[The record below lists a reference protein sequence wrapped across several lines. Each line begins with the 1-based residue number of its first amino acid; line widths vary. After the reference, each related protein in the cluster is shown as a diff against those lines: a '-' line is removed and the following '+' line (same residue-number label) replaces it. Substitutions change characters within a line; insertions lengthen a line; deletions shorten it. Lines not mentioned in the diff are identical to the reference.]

1 MGTLFETFRI
11 CQEAHISYFAGNIAQ
26 SHPVKYNLAI
36 GISKRFG
43 EEMQLRRKGTRRS
56 PTMLDV
62 AQSAGVSV
70 ATVSA
75 VVNSSAPVSPELR
88 SRIEMAIEQI
98 GYKRN
103 TIARSLKIGTTR
115 TIGLIVADITNPF
128 FTDVVSVIQD
138 VLHRAGYAVMLCC
151 NDEDTRLQD
160 EQIDL
165 LLDRM
170 VDGLIIAPA
179 GEDAHLSRIL
189 ASTKT
194 PTVLIDRLCDGVE
207 SDAVVLDNRRAV
219 HDATA
224 YMLNLGHRRI
234 GYISGSLATSTGRE
248 RLAGYRAA
256 LDAEAIVFEEN
267 LVQIGNFR
275 EKDAY
280 KAAMQLLIRADRP
293 TAIFSANNLMVIGVM
308 KAIRDI
314 GLRCPEEISVVSF
327 DDFPWAD
334 VFQPHLTTIAQPV
347 QAIGEQAAQLL
358 IDRLSGKEVEAPRR
372 LMLQGRLIIRDSCR
386 PVPIVTT
393 RTTA

>member
-1 MGTLFETFRI
+1 
-11 CQEAHISYFAGNIAQ
+11 
-26 SHPVKYNLAI
+26 
-36 GISKRFG
+36 
-43 EEMQLRRKGTRRS
+43 MQQRRNSTRKS

-62 AQSAGVSV
+62 AQSAKVSV

-75 VVNSSAPVSPELR
+75 VVNGSTPVSPELR
-88 SRIEMAIEQI
+88 SRIETAIQEI

-115 TIGLIVADITNPF
+115 TIGLMVADITNPF
-128 FTDVVSVIQD
+128 FTDVVAVIQD

-151 NDEDTRLQD
+151 NDEDINLQD
-160 EQIDL
+160 EQIEL

-179 GEDAHLSRIL
+179 GEDAHLKRIL
-189 ASTKT
+189 AAASV
-194 PTVLIDRLCDGVE
+194 PTVLIDRLCDGIE
-207 SDAVVLDNRRAV
+207 TDAVILDNWRAVLD
-219 HDATA
+219 ATS
-224 YMLNLGHRRI
+224 YMLKLGHRRI
-234 GYISGSLATSTGRE
+234 GYISGSLETSTGRE

-256 LDAEAIVFEEN
+256 LDAAALPFDEK

-280 KAAMQLLIRADRP
+280 KAAMQLLTSADRP
-293 TAIFSANNLMVIGVM
+293 SAIFSANNLMVIGVM

-314 GLRCPEEISVVSF
+314 GLKCPDDISVVSF

-347 QAIGEQAAQLL
+347 QTIGEQAAQLI
-358 IDRLSGKEVEAPRR
+358 IDRLSGKGTEPPRR

-386 PVPIVTT
+386 PFPLIAPHATT
-393 RTTA
+393 

>member
-1 MGTLFETFRI
+1 
-11 CQEAHISYFAGNIAQ
+11 
-26 SHPVKYNLAI
+26 
-36 GISKRFG
+36 
-43 EEMQLRRKGTRRS
+43 
-56 PTMLDV
+56 MLDV
-62 AQSAGVSV
+62 AQSAKVSV

-75 VVNSSAPVSPELR
+75 VVNGSTPVSPELR
-88 SRIEMAIEQI
+88 SRIETAIQQI

-115 TIGLIVADITNPF
+115 TIGLMVADITNPF

-151 NDEDTRLQD
+151 NDEDINLQD
-160 EQIDL
+160 EQIEL

-179 GEDAHLSRIL
+179 GEDAHLKRIL
-189 ASTKT
+189 AGASV
-194 PTVLIDRLCDGVE
+194 PTVLIDRLCDGIE
-207 SDAVVLDNRRAV
+207 TDAVILDNRRAV
-219 HDATA
+219 LDATA
-224 YMLNLGHRRI
+224 YMLSLGHRRI
-234 GYISGSLATSTGRE
+234 GYISGSLETSTGRE

-256 LDAEAIVFEEN
+256 LDAAALPFDEK

-280 KAAMQLLIRADRP
+280 KAAMQLLTSADRP

-314 GLRCPEEISVVSF
+314 GLRCPDDISVVSF

-334 VFQPHLTTIAQPV
+334 VFEPHLTTIAQPV
-347 QAIGEQAAQLL
+347 QTIGEQAAQLI
-358 IDRLSGKEVEAPRR
+358 IDRLSGKGMEPPRR

-386 PVPIVTT
+386 PIPL
-393 RTTA
+393 TAPHATA